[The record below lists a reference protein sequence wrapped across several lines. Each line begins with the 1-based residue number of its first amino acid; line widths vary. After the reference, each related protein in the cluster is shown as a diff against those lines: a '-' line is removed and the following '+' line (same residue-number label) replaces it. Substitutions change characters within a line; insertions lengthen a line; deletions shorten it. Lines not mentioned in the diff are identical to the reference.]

1 MADNINLKI
10 IIKFITVLMTI
21 MILLFAFYGL
31 NVGIL
36 QDKNVLVSYIKDL
49 GIGAPL
55 FFIFLQIFQVV
66 FPVIPGGASCLAGVL
81 AFGPYLGFIYNYLG
95 LTIGSV
101 VVFCLS
107 RKYGLKLI
115 YKMFKEETIQKYLT
129 YIRTNQFHKIFFLGI
144 FLPGLPD
151 DLLCYI
157 AGISKMDYKTFLLI
171 ILMGKP
177 LSLLIYSFFLE
188 LF

>member
-1 MADNINLKI
+1 MTDNINLKI
-10 IIKFITVLMTI
+10 VMKLLTGVITI
-21 MILLFAFYGL
+21 MILLFIFYGL
-31 NVGIL
+31 KIGIL
-36 QDKNVLVSYIKDL
+36 QDKTVLVSYIKGL

-81 AFGPYLGFIYNYLG
+81 AFGPVFGFIYNYLG
-95 LTIGSV
+95 LTIGSFV
-101 VVFCLS
+101 AFCLS

-115 YKMFKEETIQKYLT
+115 YKLFKEETIQKYLT
-129 YIRTNQFHKIFFLGI
+129 YIRNNQFYKIFFLGI

-151 DLLCYI
+151 DLLCYV

-171 ILMGKP
+171 ILIGKP
-177 LSLLIYSFFLE
+177 LALFMYSFFIE